1 MTSNIGTRQVKEFG
15 QGVGFATAARQA
27 DTSYAQGV
35 IRKALQKN
43 FSPEFLNRI
52 DEIIIFDQLKQED
65 IIQIIDIELRKVTER
80 IKSIGYQLQVTDI
93 AKHKMAT
100 EGYDLQFGAR
110 PLKRTLQ
117 KYIENAISEKLVS
130 EDISINSE
138 FVIDY
143 NTDKKEIEC
152 TLSSI

>member
-1 MTSNIGTRQVKEFG
+1 
-15 QGVGFATAARQA
+15 
-27 DTSYAQGV
+27 
-35 IRKALQKN
+35 LQKN

>member
-1 MTSNIGTRQVKEFG
+1 M
-15 QGVGFATAARQA
+15 
-27 DTSYAQGV
+27 